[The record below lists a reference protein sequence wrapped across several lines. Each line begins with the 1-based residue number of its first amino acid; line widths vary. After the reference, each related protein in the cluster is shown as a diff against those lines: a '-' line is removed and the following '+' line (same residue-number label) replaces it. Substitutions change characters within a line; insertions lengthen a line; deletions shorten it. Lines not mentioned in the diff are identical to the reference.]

1 MRRTGRIVAAVYFAL
16 VAGTAAAHHSFRTQ
30 YDAEQP
36 LVLVGIVTKV
46 EWMNPHVYVYI
57 DVDVDVDVD
66 VETDGGA
73 TEAWSFEMGAPHLLQ
88 RRGWKRNTLV
98 IGDTVTVDGTRARDG
113 SRTANALK
121 VTLTETGRVLGAAS
135 SQTQTIE

>member
-57 DVDVDVDVD
+57 DV
-66 VETDGGA
+66 ETDGGA
-73 TEAWSFEMGAPHLLQ
+73 IEAWSFEMGAPHLLQ